1 MCLPFPPPQSVHAQP
16 AQFVRRKPKK
26 EEKKPK
32 KDGSKES
39 LSEDGTPCYH
49 THGQVTC
56 STCKAFLGL
65 AVAADGSGATY
76 PLPAVEV
83 PKKKEKPKDRKKNKE
98 DNHKQEHNAGRR
110 LQTVPVY
117 YTMVNPPSE
126 ESSSASDTH
135 DCSRTDHLHIH
146 IPQQQKPE
154 TPETASKKS
163 SHHSSRPKQDDE
175 QDQHYDT
182 YGRVRVRVPSPAP
195 SYGHHDHRHSV
206 RSHPRSRS
214 STWRTDLEPI
224 TSSDSSSEASSM
236 TVVIP
241 NPNRKHSNSR
251 SRARPLSR
259 PSSPSISD
267 WNRRGM
273 SEREIARASRER
285 AKGNSGRRK
294 YWKKERSPPASKGK
308 SERASEGRERWRYVF
323 PWSEN
328 GSDEY

>member
-1 MCLPFPPPQSVHAQP
+1 MSTDLPCLGSLSQEYYANMCLPFPPPQSVHAQP

-182 YGRVRVRVPSPAP
+182 YGRTIVASFVAIDIGLES
-195 SYGHHDHRHSV
+195 
-206 RSHPRSRS
+206 SRN
-214 STWRTDLEPI
+214 
-224 TSSDSSSEASSM
+224 
-236 TVVIP
+236 VG
-241 NPNRKHSNSR
+241 
-251 SRARPLSR
+251 ARDCKG
-259 PSSPSISD
+259 IS
-267 WNRRGM
+267 GEG
-273 SEREIARASRER
+273 ERE
-285 AKGNSGRRK
+285 
-294 YWKKERSPPASKGK
+294 
-308 SERASEGRERWRYVF
+308 
-323 PWSEN
+323 
-328 GSDEY
+328 